1 MALLKELFKTLLEI
15 LGWHEVWDAY
25 DWIRQSR
32 WGKQVL
38 TAIGALLV
46 GAVGYASKHPALI
59 WVAVGMLIGWLATRV
74 VSCML
79 LRHRGDSIDDWYAFS
94 FLLPT
99 EATGL
104 WLVGLTRDEP
114 FLAFHFIIRN
124 ASNYPVEITSI
135 EGTISAIDGPCN
147 VPPWHQ

>member
-1 MALLKELFKTLLEI
+1 MGFRNPRELKGRTR
-15 LGWHEVWDAY
+15 GC
-25 DWIRQSR
+25 
-32 WGKQVL
+32 
-38 TAIGALLV
+38 T
-46 GAVGYASKHPALI
+46 GAVRYATKHPALI
-59 WVAVGMLIGWLATRV
+59 CVAVGMLIGWLATRV
-74 VSCML
+74 VSWML

-114 FLAFHFIIRN
+114 YLAFHFIIRN

-135 EGTISAIDGPCN
+135 KGTISAIDGPCN
-147 VPPWHQ
+147 VPPPKEISINFSR

>member
-59 WVAVGMLIGWLATRV
+59 
-74 VSCML
+74 
-79 LRHRGDSIDDWYAFS
+79 AFS

-114 FLAFHFIIRN
+114 YLAFHFIIRN
-124 ASNYPVEITSI
+124 ASNYPVEITGIKGLSLPSTVHVMFLLGI
-135 EGTISAIDGPCN
+135 NDRRLFRSRN
-147 VPPWHQ
+147 

>member
-1 MALLKELFKTLLEI
+1 VGRLRLDQAES
-15 LGWHEVWDAY
+15 LG
-25 DWIRQSR
+25 
-32 WGKQVL
+32 QVSVDRHW
-38 TAIGALLV
+38 ALLV

-74 VSCML
+74 VSWML

-114 FLAFHFIIRN
+114 YLAFHFIIRT

-135 EGTISAIDGPCN
+135 KGTISVHVMFLHLGINDRRLFRSRN
-147 VPPWHQ
+147 